1 MKLSVLINNY
11 NYARFLSEA
20 LASVSAQSL
29 APHEIIV
36 VDDGSTDESLQ
47 VLENLAATTPGL
59 RIHAQTNGGQISALR
74 AAVMLATGD
83 WCVFLDAD
91 DTWAPD
97 HLAELTA
104 AIAGNPEISAYYCAH
119 RETEGPPVYRI
130 PWPAGALGPSM
141 ALVYVTRLR
150 IGTLTSAISLRLDM
164 ARQAVE
170 LDPSLYAD
178 WRIRADDCLVYGA
191 ALSGAIAYHNTRST
205 VHYRIHGGN
214 FFARRDRSLAEYR
227 DKFRLARLCAFFA
240 ERNGIHER
248 DLPDHIERELEFPHN
263 AAPYVRRRYRRAIRR
278 LRVAGLLTKVR
289 LYLKSLSCPA
299 SRRFCGNP

>member
-130 PWPAGALGPSM
+130 PWHLSM
-141 ALVYVTRLR
+141 
-150 IGTLTSAISLRLDM
+150 
-164 ARQAVE
+164 
-170 LDPSLYAD
+170 
-178 WRIRADDCLVYGA
+178 
-191 ALSGAIAYHNTRST
+191 
-205 VHYRIHGGN
+205 
-214 FFARRDRSLAEYR
+214 
-227 DKFRLARLCAFFA
+227 
-240 ERNGIHER
+240 
-248 DLPDHIERELEFPHN
+248 
-263 AAPYVRRRYRRAIRR
+263 
-278 LRVAGLLTKVR
+278 
-289 LYLKSLSCPA
+289 
-299 SRRFCGNP
+299 